1 MKQLTPV
8 RATVFATALLAAT
21 LTAQAADVARTA
33 TASTPPA
40 KATSSPTAKPA
51 NNNKPGGATPAA
63 GGSNSG
69 SVTDG
74 SNTGT
79 QVKPKVPKCPD
90 PNETACAAAKVQ
102 VK

>member
-1 MKQLTPV
+1 MKQLTPM
-8 RATVFATALLAAT
+8 FAAALFCAALA
-21 LTAQAADVARTA
+21 AQAADVARTA
-33 TASTPPA
+33 AAPQA
-40 KATSSPTAKPA
+40 KATSSPTAKVA
-51 NNNKPGGATPAA
+51 NKPGGGTPVA

-90 PNETACAAAKVQ
+90 PNETACAAVKTPAK
-102 VK
+102 

>member
-8 RATVFATALLAAT
+8 LATALLAAT

-33 TASTPPA
+33 TASTPPV

-51 NNNKPGGATPAA
+51 NNKPGGATPAA

-90 PNETACAAAKVQ
+90 PNETACAAAKVK